1 AGKYSSI
8 SEKLPCLL
16 STENQDDLYY
26 IIQQQY
32 GGVWGTFNFED
43 SFGDC
48 SGESRPFLYVD
59 GNIDLYVLSQFM
71 AKEWKLEK
79 PNLVVPILSAVSRY
93 KIFKNLKMIEALK
106 TGIRN
111 VANASK
117 TWYITNGFD
126 LGLPQLIGYAFRD
139 ETLIRRAD
147 DAWAIKTGRDPKKRK
162 TLVLIGIVCDDEIQG
177 LIDFKAAQEEP
188 KKNVKVRMHKR
199 DQILLNSEHTHFI
212 IIREQSL
219 GSGSTYELSK
229 QNITT
234 DNGGK
239 QLEKI
244 TDAANS
250 VTNTFRDRFENFLH
264 QQKAPEQNITSRGS
278 RLPITINSAA
288 STSNKTYPYGEDDFP
303 MVCVLAR
310 GTPVTIERVLRRIQN
325 EIPILILKGV
335 GSTTDIIAFAYEE
348 ISAKIE
354 KEHDDNYLKVELA
367 RRILDDYPLLRNN
380 NVKRNEIRDC
390 ILSIVSLVKKKE
402 EENRKLLTF
411 VDINNATASLD
422 DFHKFILLALFQ
434 SQKVASGGKLTVQLK
449 QNLSLTLDWNLPDLA
464 LSEIFQRD
472 DNMKYTIQASLFDEA
487 ILGKKLESFVDLF
500 LDRDFVLH
508 RYLTSDKLIELLNK
522 AKDKE
527 FFTTTSIEGILGETG
542 DEDNVEKEFVE
553 QGLNAIVNRL
563 TDINHFFSKYEMD
576 CNAMGIYFCDKSDM
590 NVQRQRIR
598 AEKKA
603 LRRLIIYAVLMN
615 RHQLAKIL
623 WKRSSEPITLA
634 LLCYMMFNK
643 LAPYCH
649 ESYQRK
655 LIEKQ
660 AKEFSD
666 CALGVLDKAFNEDNM
681 RAFEMLDEK
690 HADWNNMATIEL
702 AYSSDNKA
710 FVAHAACQKWVTRQF
725 YGEITPR
732 ELTWGLFKC
741 SDSLKIISSAI
752 LIFPMWFWINFSPIG
767 QAPPSPKKT
776 TDLSSN
782 ENKGSGSGS
791 NVNETTILPRKADKV
806 NIREGNGLL
815 QRLKRCFGGGK
826 SKKQKPTPN
835 ASDPDEKDMS
845 HFEEIHVLWS
855 APITK
860 FYTNFVAYIIFLLFF
875 TLAVM
880 WPSCGNLILDCI
892 VWIFAASIA
901 FEKARVTYEKY
912 CSQSSLPFHR
922 AVLEVI
928 VEIIFLALY
937 LGVRIIGLWNF
948 GTCHILPAKA
958 ILGIGLIYYYYRLLI
973 IFSPISPKLGPMM
986 IRLRHMIIDDFLTF
1000 LQLFV
1005 IFMISSGVAITAVL
1019 YPHHPLNLDLFTRA
1033 FVFRGLMALFS
1044 GDMSDLKK
1052 QENPCTL
1059 NATTST
1065 EKAYACLRLSQGLS
1079 FSYDNLK
1086 VYQRYGIPTPIC
1098 NQTSW
1103 IAWVLIIQYFFLA
1116 QRFLASL
1123 LTAMFG
1129 LTGAR
1134 VQSQS
1139 EQIWMYNR
1147 YEIVLEYAKRPCLP
1161 PPFVLISYIIMLIQ
1175 SCSHKCTQK
1184 AKEYSDKKKS
1194 AARRKRAVSSGTD
1207 KNHYGQYK
1215 SSTIDLSTAALE
1227 DHSLVGHSLDCKS
1240 VTEKEDKKN
1249 KNASRNTEDSE
1260 ANLYWKYKA
1269 QEYYAKTQE
1278 GDKVQEKL
1286 DSLSNC
1292 VTNIQKDIDLQRKSL
1307 RQINDRAG
1315 TLDRLLIDSHV
1326 LLEKIQSTIQRGD
1339 KALSEVDKF
1348 TYILSRESPYIY
1360 TNEPRFPVTERY
1372 ISWKIQFGLYD
1383 PVIITLP
1390 KEHACFKES
1399 ERPFVEPELLKS
1411 TSDDSRTATTGEY
1424 EENLLTIDNSITVPI
1439 NQPDLFGAIEA
1450 PITPVTNNIT
1460 IPFTDFKWNQISE
1473 LQLPNG
1479 KKIIVDRTTWIANSE
1494 DRTSSVYQLD
1504 AQLSKPLN
1512 PIGRTGVRGRGALI
1526 RWGPNKSILAV
1537 ITRWK
1542 TYHGQFTI
1550 IDGQRILEALVFKDK
1565 TSNDWRLPG
1574 GKVLGVESP
1583 YGVVCLSFNKLAF
1596 KHFDSEYS
1604 LSTQEEDMIEYFKSF
1619 ARPSSSTAEPTGF
1632 NYRMVYQGY
1641 IDDLRN
1647 TDNAWAEAEIWNF
1660 HYDSDTPFPNLR
1672 TDDVAV
1678 WKDVTNNS
1686 RAFLIQPAI
1695 LREIARIHD
1704 AYFE

>member
-1 AGKYSSI
+1 
-8 SEKLPCLL
+8 
-16 STENQDDLYY
+16 
-26 IIQQQY
+26 
-32 GGVWGTFNFED
+32 
-43 SFGDC
+43 
-48 SGESRPFLYVD
+48 
-59 GNIDLYVLSQFM
+59 
-71 AKEWKLEK
+71 
-79 PNLVVPILSAVSRY
+79 
-93 KIFKNLKMIEALK
+93 
-106 TGIRN
+106 

-117 TWYITNGFD
+117 TWYITNGLD

-147 DAWAIKTGRDPKKRK
+147 DAWAIQMDRDPKKRK
-162 TLVLIGIVCDDEIQG
+162 ALVLIGIVCDDVIKSF
-177 LIDFKAAQEEP
+177 INFKGAQEKP
-188 KKNVKVRMHKR
+188 KRDIKVAMRKR
-199 DQILLNSEHTHFI
+199 DQISLNSEHTHFI
-212 IIREQSL
+212 IIREQVIGTNSMNDSL
-219 GSGSTYELSK
+219 KKDLTIDTGE
-229 QNITT
+229 
-234 DNGGK
+234 K
-239 QLEKI
+239 QLEQI

-250 VTNTFRDRFENFLH
+250 TTNKFCDRFEQFLH
-264 QQKAPEQNITSRGS
+264 QEKSQEQATSS
-278 RLPITINSAA
+278 ACLLPPATNSATA
-288 STSNKTYPYGEDDFP
+288 TSNKSNPWSNDGFP
-303 MVCVLAR
+303 MVCTLAG
-310 GTPVTIERVLRRIQN
+310 GTPGTIERVYRKIHN
-325 EIPILILKGV
+325 DVPIVILTGT
-335 GSTTDIIAFAYEE
+335 GSATDIIAFAYEE
-348 ISAKIE
+348 ICAKIE
-354 KEHDDNYLKVELA
+354 KEHEDTYLKVELA

-380 NVKRNEIRDC
+380 NVKRNEIRDF
-390 ILSIVSLVKKKE
+390 ILSIVLLVKKKE
-402 EENRKLLTF
+402 QENRKLLTF
-411 VDINNATASLD
+411 VDINNAIASLN

-434 SQKVASGGKLTVQLK
+434 SQKAVSGTKLTAQLK
-449 QNLSLTLDWNLPDLA
+449 QNLSLTLNWNLPDLA
-464 LSEIFQRD
+464 LSEIFQRN
-472 DNMKYTIQASLFDEA
+472 DNMKYTIQPSLFDEA

-508 RYLTSDKLIELLNK
+508 RYLKSDKLIELFNN
-522 AKDKE
+522 ANDKE

-542 DEDNVEKEFVE
+542 DEDEVRKEFVE
-553 QGLNAIVNRL
+553 QGLNTIVKRL
-563 TDINHFFSKYEMD
+563 TDISQFFSKHEMD
-576 CNAMGIYFCDKSDM
+576 CNAMGIYFGDKSDKG
-590 NVQRQRIR
+590 VQQQRMR

-603 LRRLIIYAVLMN
+603 LRHLIIYAVLMN
-615 RHQLAKIL
+615 RRQLAKIL
-623 WKRSSEPITLA
+623 WKRSSEPIALA

-649 ESYQRK
+649 ESYQRT

-666 CALGVLDKAFNEDNM
+666 CALGVLDKAFNEDNI

-702 AYSSDNKA
+702 AYNADNKA

-767 QAPPSPKKT
+767 QAPPSPKKRS
-776 TDLSSN
+776 DLPSN
-782 ENKGSGSGS
+782 ANKGSEPGS
-791 NVNETTILPRKADKV
+791 NVNKAKRLARQVDEV
-806 NIREGNGLL
+806 NIREGVCISLITLILCFINPINFISMDKNGLL
-815 QRLKRCFGGGK
+815 QRLRRCFGSGK
-826 SKKQKPTPN
+826 SKMQKATPK

-860 FYTNFVAYIIFLLFF
+860 FYTNFVAYIIFLFFF

-880 WPSCGNLILDCI
+880 WPSCGNLLLDCI
-892 VWIFAASIA
+892 VWLCAASIA
-901 FEKARVTYEKY
+901 FENARVAYEKY
-912 CSQSSLPFHR
+912 CSQSSLPFHQ
-922 AVLEVI
+922 AVFEVI
-928 VEIIFLALY
+928 VQTIFLALY

-948 GTCHILPAKA
+948 GTCHILSAKA
-958 ILGIGLIYYYYRLLI
+958 ILGLGLIYYYYRLLI
-973 IFSPISPKLGPMM
+973 IYLPISPKLGPMM
-986 IRLRHMIIDDFLTF
+986 IRLQRMIMDDFFTF

-1019 YPHHPLNLDLFTRA
+1019 YPHHPLNLDLFTRT

-1044 GDMSDLKK
+1044 GDMGDLKK

-1079 FSYDNLK
+1079 FSYDNLN
-1086 VYQRYGIPTPIC
+1086 VYQRYGISTPRC
-1098 NQTSW
+1098 NQPSW
-1103 IAWVLIIQYFFLA
+1103 IAWVLLIQYFFLA
-1116 QRFLASL
+1116 KRFLTSL

-1139 EQIWMYNR
+1139 EQIWLYNR

-1175 SCSHKCTQK
+1175 SCSHKCTLK

-1194 AARRKRAVSSGTD
+1194 AARRNRTISSGTD
-1207 KNHYGQYK
+1207 TDDHDHYR
-1215 SSTIDLSTAALE
+1215 SSTKDLSTAALE
-1227 DHSLVGHSLDCKS
+1227 DHSLVGHCLDCKLCKS
-1240 VTEKEDKKN
+1240 VTEKEDKKS
-1249 KNASRNTEDSE
+1249 KNESRNTGDSE

-1278 GDKVQEKL
+1278 SDKVQEKL

-1292 VTNIQKDIDLQRKSL
+1292 VTNIQNDIDLQRKSL
-1307 RQINDRAG
+1307 RQINDRVG
-1315 TLDRLLIDSHV
+1315 TLDRLLIDSHI
-1326 LLEKIQSTIQRGD
+1326 LLEKIRSTIQRGD
-1339 KALSEVDKF
+1339 KALSQVDKF
-1348 TYILSRESPYIY
+1348 TYILSRESPYIC
-1360 TNEPRFPVTERY
+1360 TNELRFPVTERY
-1372 ISWKIQFGLYD
+1372 ISWKIQFDLYD
-1383 PVIITLP
+1383 PVIISLP

-1411 TSDDSRTATTGEY
+1411 TSDDSRTVTTGEY
-1424 EENLLTIDNSITVPI
+1424 EENLLTIDTSTTVPI
-1439 NQPDLFGAIEA
+1439 NQPDLFGVIEA
-1450 PITPVTNNIT
+1450 PITPVTNNMT
-1460 IPFTDFKWNQISE
+1460 IPFADFKWNQIAE
-1473 LQLPNG
+1473 LLLSNG
-1479 KKIIVDRTTWIANSE
+1479 NKVFILVIFLDEAISNLHFQIIVDRTTWIANSE

-1504 AQLSKPLN
+1504 AQLSIPLN

-1542 TYHGQFTI
+1542 THHGQFTI

-1574 GKVLGVESP
+1574 GKILGVESP
-1583 YGVVCLSFNKLAF
+1583 YGVVCRSFNKLAF
-1596 KHFDSEYS
+1596 KHYDSEYS
-1604 LSTQEEDMIEYFKSF
+1604 LSTREEDMIEHFKSF
-1619 ARPSSSTAEPTGF
+1619 ARSSSSTAESIGF
-1632 NYRMVYQGY
+1632 NSHMIYRGY

-1678 WKDVTNNS
+1678 WKDVTHNS
-1686 RAFLIQPAI
+1686 RAFLIQPSI
-1695 LREIARIHD
+1695 LREIARIHN